1 MISMRMSQPIAAF
14 PTLDAEAPTLAQ
26 NETDERPK
34 PAPRESK
41 MSERA
46 AVTNPPAMTAD
57 HETPDEFA
65 SPFG

>member
-14 PTLDAEAPTLAQ
+14 PTLDAEAPMLAQ

-34 PAPRESK
+34 PAPSARR

-46 AVTNPPAMTAD
+46 AIANPPAMTAD